1 MTQIPS
7 IEELLEAGAHFGHQT
22 RRWNPKMKRFI
33 LAEKNGIHV
42 LDLRKTQE
50 GLENAAKIVQRVA
63 SQGRTV
69 LFVGTKVTAKQV
81 VQEAAERK
89 GQFFVAKRW
98 LGGML
103 TNFQT
108 VKQSIRRLE
117 KIEQMERDGMFQE
130 LQKKEVLNLN
140 RERAKLEE
148 VFGGIRHMRALPGLV
163 FITDLKHEHLAVA
176 EARRLRIPVI
186 AICDTNVDP
195 DLVDAII
202 PANDDAVKSISL
214 ITNFIADQINAAA
227 TKAADAEA

>member
-1 MTQIPS
+1 MSQIPS
-7 IEELLEAGAHFGHQT
+7 IEELLEAGSHFGHQT

-50 GLENAAKIVQRVA
+50 GLEAAAKLVRKVA
-63 SQGRTV
+63 SQGRSI
-69 LFVGTKVTAKQV
+69 LFVGTKVTAKQTI
-81 VQEAAERK
+81 QEVAERK
-89 GQFFVAKRW
+89 GQYFVTKRW

-117 KIEQMERDGMFQE
+117 KIEQMEREGVFKE
-130 LQKKEVLNLN
+130 LSKKEVLDLN

-148 VFGGIRHMRALPGLV
+148 VFGGIRHMRGLPGLV

-176 EARRLRIPVI
+176 EARRLRIPI
-186 AICDTNVDP
+186 LAICDTNVDP
-195 DLVDAII
+195 DVADCVI

-214 ITNFIADQINAAA
+214 ITNFIADQIDVVAA
-227 TKAADAEA
+227 KAENE

>member
-63 SQGRTV
+63 SQGRSV

-81 VQEAAERK
+81 VQESAERK

-214 ITNFIADQINAAA
+214 ITNFIADQINVAA